1 MKLVLLDRDGVIN
14 HDSDAFIKSPGEWR
28 ALPGSLEAIAAL
40 CKAGYRVA
48 VVTNQSGIARG
59 LFDLT
64 TLAAIHD
71 RMISAVERVGG
82 RIDAIFFCPHG
93 PGSDCGC
100 RKPRNGLFIEAL
112 SRFGASAAETWA
124 VGDQARDLQ
133 AAHSAGCRPVLVL
146 TGKGRATRQHGG
158 LPEPT
163 VVHDDL
169 SAFVACLLGGSP
181 AADGSH

>member
-28 ALPGSLEAIAAL
+28 PLPRSLEAIADL

-48 VVTNQSGIARG
+48 VVTNQSGVARG
-59 LFDLT
+59 LFDLA

-71 RMISAVERVGG
+71 RMVSAAERAGG

-93 PGSDCGC
+93 PGSSCDC
-100 RKPRNGLFIEAL
+100 RKPRSGLFVEAL
-112 SRFGASAAETWA
+112 SRFGATAAETWA

-146 TGKGRATRQHGG
+146 TGKGRTTRQQGP
-158 LPEPT
+158 LPEQT
-163 VVHDDL
+163 VIHDDL
-169 SAFVACLLGGSP
+169 AAFVARLLGGSQ
-181 AADGSH
+181 AVSDVH